1 MVEKI
6 LELSGIEHEK
16 DKQKLSLLLSENN
29 VDLNSLYN
37 YLLVVDRIKLDQ
49 NSFIS
54 AILDFVLQNNEES
67 EKYVK
72 QNYEEE
78 VFEIYSSLKQ
88 LTKYQADINQAENF
102 RMMLIA
108 ISKDIRV
115 IIIKLCSI
123 LHILRG
129 YSFPI
134 FESQKEYLIQVR
146 EIFAPLAERLGL
158 NFMKSEL
165 EDVCLKYLEPEVYE
179 FLESS
184 VMLKKDEN
192 AKQIA
197 ITKEKV
203 EKILKES
210 KIDGTITYR
219 QKHFSSIHK
228 KMAASNVTLAKIY
241 DLIAMRVIVGTVED
255 CYAVVGG
262 IHSIYK
268 PMPDRFKDYIANP
281 KPNGY
286 MSLHTTIIAEN
297 ERPLEIQIRTQEM
310 HKISEYGIAAHWIY
324 KEKRE
329 KTSTL
334 DKKLGWI
341 RAIMENT
348 ESLTSR
354 ELIDTFK
361 KQLNAGVIYVQTP
374 KGKILE
380 FPEDSTLIDFAYA
393 IHSDIGNACVGGK
406 INGKIKPL
414 VSKMSNGDVIEII
427 TSATSK
433 GPSRDWLNT
442 VVTAS
447 AKNKIKYFFRKEYK
461 EEHIRTGKKMVEEE
475 FKDRSL
481 DSSKYLSG
489 LIFETVCQKLC
500 FNEEDEMFASV
511 GYGSMSVK
519 QVVNRLVAEEQK
531 QNKFKEDKLFN
542 PKIVVKKNK
551 DGILIDGDS
560 GMLVRFANCCS
571 PVLGDS
577 IIGYIS
583 RGKGVTIHRTS
594 CHNVKFLEPERLT
607 QADWQD
613 KKGQYFS
620 TTLKIL
626 SQGSNSYMQQVVKA
640 IMETKT
646 YILSFNS
653 KTNNQN
659 NMTTIIKLQVE
670 TNEQLSSV
678 IRLIEKFPET
688 YEVIRTNE

>member
-1 MVEKI
+1 MIQKI
-6 LELSGIEHEK
+6 LELAKIEQEK
-16 DKQKLSLLLSENN
+16 DKEKLSLLLSEKNT
-29 VDLNSLYN
+29 DLQALYH
-37 YLLVVDRIKLDQ
+37 YLLVIDRIKLDE

-54 AILDFVLQNNEES
+54 AILDFVLEYNSENET
-67 EKYVK
+67 YVK
-72 QNYEEE
+72 QNYNQES
-78 VFEIYSSLKQ
+78 FELFYSLKQ
-88 LTKYQADINQAENF
+88 LEKYQADINQAENF

-123 LHILRG
+123 LHTLRN
-129 YSFPI
+129 YKDPI
-134 FESQKEYLIQVR
+134 TEVQKEYLVQVK

-165 EDVCLKYLEPEVYE
+165 EDICLKFLKPDVYE
-179 FLESS
+179 FLQSS

-192 AKQIA
+192 EKQINL
-197 ITKEKV
+197 TKQKV
-203 EKILKES
+203 EKILKDL
-210 KIDGTITYR
+210 KIEGVITHR
-219 QKHFSSIHK
+219 QKHYSSIHK
-228 KMAASNVTLAKIY
+228 KMTTSNVTLGKIY
-241 DLIAMRVIVGTVED
+241 DLIAMRVIVNTVEE
-255 CYAVVGG
+255 CYAVIGG
-262 IHSIYK
+262 IHGIYK

-286 MSLHTTIIAEN
+286 KSLHTTIIAEN
-297 ERPLEIQIRTQEM
+297 ERPLEIQIRTHEM

-329 KTSTL
+329 KKSTL

-374 KGKILE
+374 KGKIIE

-393 IHSDIGNACVGGK
+393 IHSDIGNSCVGGK

-414 VSKMSNGDVIEII
+414 TSKMSNGDVIEII

-433 GPSRDWLNT
+433 GPSRDWINI

-447 AKNKIKYFFRKEYK
+447 AKNKIRYYFRKEYK
-461 EEHIRTGKKMVEEE
+461 EEHIKTGRKMVEEE
-475 FKDRSL
+475 LKARGL
-481 DSSKYLSG
+481 DASKFLSG
-489 LIFETVCQKLC
+489 ELFDSVCQKLC
-500 FNEEDEMFASV
+500 FGEVDEMYASV
-511 GYGSMSVK
+511 GYGSTSVK
-519 QVVNRLVAEEQK
+519 QVVNRLITEEQK
-531 QNKFKEDKLFN
+531 NNKVTENPLFN

-560 GMLVRFANCCS
+560 GMLIRFANCCS
-571 PVLGDS
+571 PVLGDD
-577 IIGYIS
+577 IVGYIS
-583 RGKGVTIHRTS
+583 RGKGVTIHRAS
-594 CHNVKFLEPERLT
+594 CHNVKYLEPERLT

-620 TTLKIL
+620 TTLRII
-626 SQGSNSYMQQVVKA
+626 SQNSNSYMQQVVKA
-640 IMETKT
+640 VMEAKT
-646 YILSFNS
+646 YITSFHS

-659 NMTTIIKLQVE
+659 NMVTILKLQVE
-670 TNEQLSSV
+670 SNEQLNSV
-678 IRLIEKFPET
+678 IRLIENFTET
-688 YEVIRTNE
+688 YEVMRINE